1 MNRNFPTAAVAA
13 AAAALVLTACFDGA
27 GLQPKITSNVQDWR
41 DEVVYQLMTDRFAN
55 GDLGNDYNV
64 DRASPGKYHGGDFAG
79 IEAKIPYLQK
89 LGVTTLWISPVVKNV
104 EEDAGFA
111 SYHGYWAQDL
121 TAVNPHF
128 GDMASLRHMVDAAHD
143 AGLKVVL
150 DIVTN
155 HMGQLFYYDIN
166 GNGQADERAWT
177 YGGQSGNEVVHVS
190 EWDPDWDPRG
200 IMGRTAT
207 GEYGPAPIRFLWMPD
222 INRIPPMPE
231 VFQNPSWYH
240 RRGRVVDP
248 AGWSDPEQVE
258 KGDFPGGLKDLFTEK
273 QEVRD
278 ALFEAYAKWIENAD
292 FDGFR
297 IDTVKH
303 VEHGFWQDFCPR
315 MRERAEELG
324 KKNFLMFG
332 EVFDGDDQKVGSYSF
347 NDELDT
353 LFNFAQKYT
362 IENVFKGAAP
372 TKALADNLAG
382 RRVNYS
388 NTPSKGIGLTA
399 QQSIVNFLDNH
410 DTPRFLY
417 GGAKRETLHG
427 ALAYLF
433 FEEGIPD
440 VFYGTEQ
447 EYDGGNDP
455 ANRED
460 LSLSGFSTE
469 TPTFQWIA
477 KLAKLRKAYSPLRRG
492 TMEFKYVTEH
502 LGDEADA
509 GMLAFERTDENYTAL
524 VVINAGDKHAA
535 RTSDGAQDMKTSF
548 PMGTKLVDVLGGTA
562 TATVTVGEG
571 GAVSVEAAPH
581 QAMLLVPEDR
591 VVIE

>member
-1 MNRNFPTAAVAA
+1 MKKLASACL
-13 AAAALVLTACFDGA
+13 ALVVATSCFDGA
-27 GLQPKITSNVQDWR
+27 GLQPKITNHVEDWR

-79 IEAKIPYLQK
+79 IEAKIPYLK
-89 LGVTTLWISPVVKNV
+89 ELGVTTLWISPVVKNV

-128 GDMASLRHMVDAAHD
+128 GDMASLRHMVDAAHA

-155 HMGQLFYYDIN
+155 HMGQLFFYDIN
-166 GNGQADERAWT
+166 GNGQADERAYT
-177 YGGQSGNEVVHVS
+177 YGGFDGGKTVVVS
-190 EWDPDWDPRG
+190 EWDPDFDVRG

-207 GEYGPAPIRFLWMPD
+207 GEYGPAPIRFLWMPE

-231 VFQNPSWYH
+231 VFQNPTWYH

-248 AGWSDPEQVE
+248 AGWSDLEQVE

-315 MRERAEELG
+315 MRKRAEELG

-332 EVFDGDDQKVGSYSF
+332 EVFDGDDAKVGSYSF

-362 IENVFKGAAP
+362 IENVFKGIAP

-382 RRVNYS
+382 RRVNFS
-388 NTPSKGIGLTA
+388 NTPSKGIGLSA

-417 GGAKRETLHG
+417 GGAKREQLHG
-427 ALAYLF
+427 ALSYLF
-433 FEEGIPD
+433 FEEGIPN

-447 EYDGGNDP
+447 EYAGGNDP

-460 LSLSGFSTE
+460 LSKSGFSTE

-477 KLAKLRKAYSPLRRG
+477 KLAKVRKAYSPLRRG

-502 LGDEADA
+502 KGEEEDA
-509 GMLAFERTDENYTAL
+509 GMLAFERADENFTAL
-524 VVINAGDKHAA
+524 VVINAGSVHSA
-535 RTSDGAQDMKTSF
+535 RTSLGGQAMKTSF
-548 PMGTKLVDVLGGTA
+548 AAGTRLVDVMGSA
-562 TATVTVGEG
+562 AEAMVVGEN
-571 GAVSVEAAPH
+571 GAVSVEAAPL
-581 QAMLLVPEDR
+581 QSLVLVPEEW
-591 VVIE
+591 VVVE